1 MIVAVDTGGTKTL
14 VAVFDTEGRI
24 VAEQKFPT
32 PKAIDQYLVEL
43 KNTVD
48 ELVADQVI
56 TCLSV
61 ALPGTI
67 VDGRMIWAGNLG
79 WHDVDIHALLSDH
92 YDCPIIVEN
101 DANLAGLAEARALER
116 PPRVCLYVTVSTG
129 VGTGIVT
136 NGRIDPNFST
146 NEGGQ
151 IVLEHDGRFERWEAF
166 ASGKAIYEKYG
177 KLASEIEDPAVW
189 QEIGQNIA
197 CGLLA
202 TCALVRPDIV
212 VIGGGVGT
220 HFDKFK
226 APLMETM
233 LRASDEKYV
242 PTIIEAAHPEEA
254 VVYGCY
260 YHAIDTL
267 AD

>member
-14 VAVFDTEGRI
+14 VAVFNTDGKV

-32 PKAIDQYLVEL
+32 PTDLTQYLSQL
-43 KNTVD
+43 KDTID
-48 ELVADQVI
+48 TLTSDQDI

-67 VDGRMIWAGNLG
+67 VDGHMIWAGNLG
-79 WHDVDIHALLSDH
+79 WEDVDIRALLSDH
-92 YDCPIIVEN
+92 YECPIIVEN
-101 DANLAGLAEARALER
+101 DANLAGLAETRALEHI
-116 PPRVCLYVTVSTG
+116 PRVCLYITVSTG
-129 VGTGIVT
+129 VGTGIIT

-151 IVLEHDGRFERWEAF
+151 IVLEHEGTFQRWESF
-166 ASGKAIYEKYG
+166 ASGKAIHEKYG
-177 KLASEIEDPAVW
+177 KLASEIDDPAVW
-189 QEIGQNIA
+189 HEIGMNVA
-197 CGLLA
+197 RGLLA
-202 TCALVRPDIV
+202 TSALIRPDIV

-226 APLMETM
+226 APLLET
-233 LRASDEKYV
+233 LTTNTKDKYV
-242 PTIIEAAHPEEA
+242 PLIIRATHPEEA

-260 YHAIDTL
+260 YHALDTL